1 MGQAFSNLF
10 NRKNDS
16 TPNNNQ
22 TTESI
27 SQHSTEENTHQ
38 NAHAQMNEPQQP
50 LYSGPGAELERNRTV
65 YINRRNGAQDAVF
78 LPNNLSGVNRINT
91 YNRARTVS
99 EGSSVRLRPIPERN
113 NNVNAQNNQR
123 NQRNRPA
130 GHGHART
137 RTITSAADIMET
149 PVQNQ
154 TTTNTQGSLD
164 PRTVTPP
171 NSPLSQSESR
181 RFTINNT
188 TSNTQEH
195 YTQIDANN
203 RQRNRT
209 PSIQRDD
216 SQQGNAQRQKNTQRS
231 GKKM

>member
-22 TTESI
+22 TPENNTQNSA
-27 SQHSTEENTHQ
+27 EETKHQ
-38 NAHAQMNEPQQP
+38 NLHAEVNEPQQP

-65 YINRRNGAQDAVF
+65 YVNRRNGAQDAVF

-91 YNRARTVS
+91 YNRTRTVS

-137 RTITSAADIMET
+137 RTITSAADITGT

-154 TTTNTQGSLD
+154 TTPNTQ
-164 PRTVTPP
+164 
-171 NSPLSQSESR
+171 N
-181 RFTINNT
+181 
-188 TSNTQEH
+188 H
-195 YTQIDANN
+195 YTPIDANT
-203 RQRNRT
+203 RQNNRT
-209 PSIQRDD
+209 PSIQRDNT
-216 SQQGNAQRQKNTQRS
+216 QQGNTQQHNNTRRS
-231 GKKM
+231 GNTM